1 MSSVPLTR
9 LSIEELQAEAGSALP
24 PKEVLTL
31 LDLNVDVDL
40 ALAIAAPIDLAVAAN
55 ANAAIPINA
64 AVSANVLSA
73 LSASGAQATQDMP
86 ITQFISGSAIAH
98 GTQDSVITQTAGD
111 PGTTPEPTEPPA
123 TGDALE
129 GPLLDID
136 AQVSLDAD
144 LAAPIAGAVAANANV
159 AAPINAA
166 VSANVGTIGSESIA
180 VAQQTGGITQT
191 LQDVT
196 AEATVEQ
203 TSEIDQ

>member
-40 ALAIAAPIDLAVAAN
+40 ALALAAPIDLAVAAN

-73 LSASGAQATQDMP
+73 LSSSGAQATQDMP
-86 ITQFISGSAIAH
+86 ITQFLSGDAIAQ
-98 GTQDSVITQTAGD
+98 GTQDSTITQTAGD
-111 PGTTPEPTEPPA
+111 PGTTEPPPEPTP
-123 TGDALE
+123 GDALE

-136 AQVSLDAD
+136 VNVALDAD
-144 LAAPIAGAVAANANV
+144 IAAPIAGAVAANANV

-166 VSANVGTIGSESIA
+166 VSANVGAIGSESVA

-196 AEATVEQ
+196 AQATADQ
-203 TSEIDQ
+203 TSVIDQ